1 MTSRPDDPPP
11 EPNSPDPHPATRPDG
26 IDPPAPKPLPGAM
39 AFVGMGTS
47 VAATVGVGVLV
58 GIWADGRLHT
68 SPWLL
73 LVGLVLG
80 LAAAVATV
88 VAQVRR
94 FL

>member
-1 MTSRPDDPPP
+1 
-11 EPNSPDPHPATRPDG
+11 
-26 IDPPAPKPLPGAM
+26 M